1 MLSLLSHMPD
11 FQQKKLLT
19 IDGGGIRGLLAL
31 GMLEQIEAQLRQATG
46 SPHLLLSDY
55 FDYISGTS
63 TGAILATALATG
75 MSTAEIRPFYQECGQ
90 EIFKKAALSKRLYF
104 KYKSDAITQL
114 LQETFGKTTAFGS
127 DRIKTLLMIVMRNA
141 STGSPWLLSTN
152 PEALFNQRNLPDC
165 NLDLPL
171 WQLVRAS
178 TAAPS
183 FFEPESI
190 TLGDSEFLFVD
201 GGITPYNNPSFQTF
215 LMATLEPY
223 KLQWETGRDKML
235 LVSVGTGMV
244 PDAKTDLTTKDMH
257 LGYTATQTP
266 QALMSAASAEQD
278 ILCRSFGHCL
288 CGDEIDM
295 EIGDLI
301 NSTGPVDSKLFT
313 YMRYNT
319 DLTHKGLAALGIT
332 DIDPQVLWAM
342 DSTQHLEELNRVG
355 EAAASHKVKTE
366 HFAGFY

>member
-1 MLSLLSHMPD
+1 
-11 FQQKKLLT
+11 
-19 IDGGGIRGLLAL
+19 
-31 GMLEQIEAQLRQATG
+31 
-46 SPHLLLSDY
+46 
-55 FDYISGTS
+55 
-63 TGAILATALATG
+63 
-75 MSTAEIRPFYQECGQ
+75 
-90 EIFKKAALSKRLYF
+90 LYF
-104 KYKSDAITQL
+104 KYKSEAITQL
-114 LQETFGKTTAFGS
+114 LQETFGADTVFGS
-127 DRIKTLLMIVMRNA
+127 DKIRTMLMIVMRNA
-141 STGSPWLLSTN
+141 TTGSPWLLSNN
-152 PEALFNQRNLPDC
+152 PQAIFNQRDLPDC

-190 TLGDSEFLFVD
+190 TLGDNEFIFVD

-223 KLQWETGRDKML
+223 KLQWKTGTDRLL

-244 PDAKTDLTTKDMH
+244 PDAKRELNTKDMH

-266 QALMSAASAEQD
+266 QALMSAASTEQD
-278 ILCRSFGHCL
+278 ILCRSFGNCL

-301 NSTGPVDSKLFT
+301 NSAGPVGNKLFT

-319 DLTHKGLAALGIT
+319 DLTTKGLEAIGIT
-332 DIDPQVLWAM
+332 DIDPQLLWPM
-342 DSTQHLEELNRVG
+342 DSTRHIDELNRVG
-355 EAAASHKVKTE
+355 KTAAAFKVRPE
-366 HFAGFY
+366 HFSGFC